1 MSDIE
6 LIVGLVIKLY
16 IIVNAV
22 RLGWDVEVNKNE
34 LILTK
39 KNTKMTSLDYNT
51 KELIGE
57 LINDSVTTN
66 IYDFVRD

>member
-16 IIVNAV
+16 IILNAV